1 MNSGSGTSFLASPDP
16 PGATNKVRY
25 EHHTPL
31 YDVGQFLTRVVA
43 TQNMSITMRCHPF
56 GPGQV
61 TIERTPRAFWFTIRV
76 DVQNDPRNFPPVGAF
91 SVSIKQS
98 QIRPQMAI
106 VIPGQ
111 RGRGWRLVGDIWIQ
125 RRFVRRHP
133 GIIIS
138 DKGVKLCV
146 AFDFRVAPRTTARGS
161 FLQCD
166 GTDGDHV
173 PFRVRLHPRT
183 MPLWG
188 TALHSALQSLPVGK
202 TRLPKAAADH
212 RSKTGCCERIC
223 TRLTRPF

>member
-1 MNSGSGTSFLASPDP
+1 
-16 PGATNKVRY
+16 
-25 EHHTPL
+25 
-31 YDVGQFLTRVVA
+31 
-43 TQNMSITMRCHPF
+43 MSITMRCHPF

-98 QIRPQMAI
+98 QIRHQMAM

-125 RRFVRRHP
+125 RRFVRRHL

-146 AFDFRVAPRTTARGS
+146 AFDFRVAPLTTAAGS

-188 TALHSALQSLPVGK
+188 RPYTLRCNPCPSARPGLA
-202 TRLPKAAADH
+202 KAAADH
-212 RSKTGCCERIC
+212 PLEDWVLCANLHAPSKAVLNLLGHAAY
-223 TRLTRPF
+223 PAN